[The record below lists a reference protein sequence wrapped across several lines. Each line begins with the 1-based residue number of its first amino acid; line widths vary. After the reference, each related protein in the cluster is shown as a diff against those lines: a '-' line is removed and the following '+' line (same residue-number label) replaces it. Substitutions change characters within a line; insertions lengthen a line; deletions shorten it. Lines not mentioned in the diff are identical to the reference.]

1 MSKKILI
8 ADDSSII
15 QVLSKK
21 IFQGLNFEVTGVKD
35 GNDVLKNMES
45 TDYDV
50 ILMDIN
56 LPGTDGMNLSKQ
68 IRKLKNRDKANTPII
83 AISGNYKNYSMDDF
97 KNAGINEFHKKP
109 LNYDALVESVQK
121 YTKKI

>member
-21 IFQGLNFEVTGVKD
+21 IFQGLDFEVTGVKD

-83 AISGNYKNYSMDDF
+83 AISGNYKNYTMDDF